1 MDKKKKYS
9 VQDALEFIT
18 AEDSEYEGCESSSDE
33 DSEDPNYIPHKDV
46 ESDESSES
54 SDSDSCD
61 SSDLETEPQPY
72 GHWAAQ
78 GSYQRTKILLE
89 KENVRNP

>member
-1 MDKKKKYS
+1 MRDVK
-9 VQDALEFIT
+9 
-18 AEDSEYEGCESSSDE
+18 DSG
-33 DSEDPNYIPHKDV
+33 DPNYIPHKDV

-89 KENVRNP
+89 KENVRNL